1 MAEKKSELIKSIMIN
16 FGILLILVSAT
27 ASRDLGLTPFVLGLI
42 LLAIQTIDFKGVEP
56 KKLATAEIIIA
67 SALSIATVIQLIM
80 SKSFGSS
87 QVFMIILLLGGILI
101 TVEAVRKYADL

>member
-1 MAEKKSELIKSIMIN
+1 MAENKAELIKSVMIN
-16 FGILLILVSAT
+16 LGILLVLVST
-27 ASRDLGLTPFVLGLI
+27 IVSKELGLTPFVLGLI

-56 KKLATAEIIIA
+56 KKLVAAEIILA

-87 QVFMIILLLGGILI
+87 QIFMIILLLGGILI